1 MSSQNASSS
10 TAAMIRCSGPLCK
23 SPVSAYPCPVL
34 PRPLLLAFLATL
46 ALAVSGGAQEA
57 TRADQ
62 QPDEEVD
69 DEELYVCPGAP
80 ELREAVPQHLNLVL
94 EERIPQRWLHNQPD
108 DYPLTPARWRR
119 RMPRNCRT
127 QGGYRDHCSG
137 ARRVPEPFGEA
148 AALAERLGLG
158 DRHTARYVM
167 HKRPF
172 DEWLEAVAHLDD
184 GRRLDF
190 PVPNGHMGRGFG
202 RTRRGSLRNRR
213 HNGVDIGAPEGA
225 PIVAA
230 RDGLVM
236 YSDNGLTG
244 YGNVVILLHHEG
256 YSTFYAH
263 CSATHVFAGQFVR
276 RGQRIAS
283 VGDTGFAWAPHLH
296 FEWRQRGWV
305 RDPEPHFIRERR
317 RRASR

>member
-1 MSSQNASSS
+1 
-10 TAAMIRCSGPLCK
+10 MIRSSGPLCK
-23 SPVSAYPCPVL
+23 SPASAYPCSVL
-34 PRPLLLAFLATL
+34 PRPLLLAVLATL
-46 ALAVSGGAQEA
+46 ALAVSGGAQPSVEDTEEA
-57 TRADQ
+57 HEHT
-62 QPDEEVD
+62 
-69 DEELYVCPGAP
+69 ELFVSPGAP
-80 ELREAVPQHLNLVL
+80 DLRERVPTDLRLVL
-94 EERIPQRWLHNQPD
+94 EERIPQRWLHNRPD

-119 RMPRNCRT
+119 RMPRRCRT

-148 AALAERLGLG
+148 AALAQRLGLG

-172 DEWLEAVAHLDD
+172 DEWLQAVAHLEDS
-184 GRRLDF
+184 RRLDF
-190 PVPNGHMGRGFG
+190 PVPDGHMGRGFG

-213 HNGVDIGAPEGA
+213 HNGVDIGAPEGN

-244 YGNVVILLHHEG
+244 YGNVVILLHREG

-276 RGQRIAS
+276 RGQQIAS
-283 VGDTGFAWAPHLH
+283 IGDTGFAWAPHLH

-305 RDPEPHFIRERR
+305 RDPEPHFIRERERERRR
-317 RRASR
+317 RRAGR